1 MTEVSLSVFQACLRE
16 RMRLLI
22 RLHAVRR
29 RLDSMERGLEYPPS
43 QAETMLDREQEL
55 RYKINEIIASHQQ
68 AAQDEIAPLVKTLSL
83 IEGCR
88 PPKPIALQ
96 DGRVMQYV
104 GPLPTWAPGDKFTF
118 DSKKPPPL

>member
-96 DGRVMQYV
+96 DGVALIMAASLISYRLIFPH
-104 GPLPTWAPGDKFTF
+104 GA
-118 DSKKPPPL
+118 